1 MVERHVRDVEA
12 VGSSPVTS
20 TSVTLDPNPHWV
32 QRYLFLLCTDAW
44 FDMAQSSHAMTL
56 DPNPHWVQRY
66 LFLLLSY
73 ALRNCAVRTGRRLCS
88 GSRFYSV
95 TLDSISHWVQRY
107 LFLLHSYALRNC
119 AVRTGRRLCSGS
131 KFLCVTL
138 DPKSLWIQR
147 YFYVCSRTRGLRMH
161 IFAARRCMKYIKKDA
176 KLHFYLSDRLVS
188 I

>member
-1 MVERHVRDVEA
+1 ML
-12 VGSSPVTS
+12 S
-20 TSVTLDPNPHWV
+20 T
-32 QRYLFLLCTDAW
+32 
-44 FDMAQSSHAMTL
+44 
-56 DPNPHWVQRY
+56 
-66 LFLLLSY
+66 
-73 ALRNCAVRTGRRLCS
+73 CAVFVWQSRHRGVAQFGRAPRSGRGGRGFKSRHLDQRDAGPNFALGSALFYCLHTDEWFVVVQGFLC
-88 GSRFYSV
+88 V

-131 KFLCVTL
+131 KFPCVTL

-161 IFAARRCMKYIKKDA
+161 IFAARRCMKYIKKGRKA
-176 KLHFYLSDRLVS
+176 AFLFIGPVGKYLTTALLYDT

>member
-1 MVERHVRDVEA
+1 MWLSLVERHVRDVEA

-20 TSVTLDPNPHWV
+20 TTS
-32 QRYLFLLCTDAW
+32 
-44 FDMAQSSHAMTL
+44 
-56 DPNPHWVQRY
+56 
-66 LFLLLSY
+66 
-73 ALRNCAVRTGRRLCS
+73 
-88 GSRFYSV
+88 
-95 TLDSISHWVQRY
+95 
-107 LFLLHSYALRNC
+107 
-119 AVRTGRRLCSGS
+119 
-131 KFLCVTL
+131 VTL